1 MKNLFSALIKAREEI
16 KNLCPDKQGY
26 GYKYVELSKIIDMLK
41 NVLPKFG
48 LGYSQLPTSQD
59 PNNCGLRTIVFHESG
74 ESIEDTIMFT
84 PTDMKGVNKS
94 QALGASLTYFRR
106 YALCA
111 AFGITGDEDTDAV
124 VEPKKPQAN
133 AAQPKSQPVQQAQPA
148 QPKNQTAPPQQ
159 ASKDELKAKLK
170 TLAESG
176 VFTAEDIKM
185 YQGRLKNEDWS
196 VVLSDM
202 EEAKKLKESK

>member
-124 VEPKKPQAN
+124 VEPKTKASTQN
-133 AAQPKSQPVQQAQPA
+133 QQPKQAQSQAQPA
-148 QPKNQTAPPQQ
+148 KQ
-159 ASKDELKAKLK
+159 DDKAKIGAEMKDLMASGIFTPEEVEMFRKRLK
-170 TLAESG
+170 T
-176 VFTAEDIKM
+176 
-185 YQGRLKNEDWS
+185 EDWS

-202 EEAKKLKESK
+202 KTAKELKQS